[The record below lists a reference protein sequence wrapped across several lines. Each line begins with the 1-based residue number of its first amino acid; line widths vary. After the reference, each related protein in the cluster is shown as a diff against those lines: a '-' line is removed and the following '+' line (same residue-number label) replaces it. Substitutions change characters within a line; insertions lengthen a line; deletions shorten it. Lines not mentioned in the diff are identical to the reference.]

1 MGMAAEQLED
11 VQVMYFEDFALGHTH
26 VSKPR
31 LVTPADLELFT
42 RLSGDD
48 NPMHTATAHALG
60 DDATGDLDG
69 RLFERPV
76 LQGAFGVAVFTGF
89 VRQLGLDGQALALL
103 DTNWKYLA
111 PIFVND
117 TITCDITITRKRAS
131 STAGRGVIHRHVVL
145 RNQDNMVVQQ
155 GTSAFLVRSHG
166 AAEVPPELQF
176 GTAAWGQSLVPY
188 LENDQEFT
196 AAIAAY
202 DGTIGVAAGEQEVHF
217 RCYRGR
223 IIEASRRSLLG
234 ADFTLAAD
242 EFTWT
247 QLILGDTNDFMKR
260 AMLGQFSVRGSGAEY
275 LRMTKVLVHL
285 VDAARAAA
293 RKEETR

>member
-1 MGMAAEQLED
+1 MGMAAEQLDD
-11 VQVMYFEDFALGHTH
+11 VQVMYFEDFELGHTY
-26 VSKPR
+26 VSEPR
-31 LVTPADLELFT
+31 LVTPEDLELFT

-48 NPMHTATAHALG
+48 NPMHTGTA
-60 DDATGDLDG
+60 DAMGDLDE
-69 RLFERPV
+69 RLFARPV

-89 VRQLGLDGQALALL
+89 VRQLGLDGPALALL

-111 PIFVND
+111 PIYVHD
-117 TITCDITITRKRAS
+117 TITCEITVTRKRAS
-131 STAGRGVIHRHVVL
+131 ATAGRGVIHRHVVL
-145 RNQDNMVVQQ
+145 RNQDNTVVQQ
-155 GTSAFLVRSHG
+155 GTSAFLVRAQSS
-166 AAEVPPELQF
+166 AEIPAELQF
-176 GTAAWGQSLVPY
+176 GTAAWGQALVPY
-188 LENDQEFT
+188 LESDQEFA

-202 DGTIGVAAGEQEVHF
+202 DGTIGVAVGEEEVHF

-223 IIEASRRSLLG
+223 IIEAAHRSLLG

-247 QLILGDTNDFMKR
+247 QLILGNTNDFMKR